1 MSPEEPK
8 SHPTAVL
15 GWHLT
20 TCIDALKGC
29 QKLLSYRHHVPQDMQ
44 THGSPSSC
52 ADGAMSPE
60 PRASVSATDLP
71 MLHLQFSS
79 EVPIHIHIHL
89 SSLWC
94 LETSLPKLGEPTIS
108 ETPKR
113 TARSLEICRYFS
125 KGHPSTLGADTCT
138 QVWSEGW
145 AGKAPL

>member
-1 MSPEEPK
+1 MSPEEPEP
-8 SHPTAVL
+8 HPTAVL

-29 QKLLSYRHHVPQDMQ
+29 QKLLSYRPHISQGMQ

-52 ADGAMSPE
+52 AHGAISAE
-60 PRASVSATDLP
+60 PWASVSATDLP

-94 LETSLPKLGEPTIS
+94 LETSLPKLGQLNIS
-108 ETPKR
+108 ETLKR
-113 TARSLEICRYFS
+113 TARSLEIC
-125 KGHPSTLGADTCT
+125 
-138 QVWSEGW
+138 
-145 AGKAPL
+145 